1 LEGCDVGVLL
11 SVLEGCDVGVL
22 LSVLEGCDV
31 GVLVGDIMEK
41 SPNILHI
48 TGACALISV
57 GWLTAEYLYR

>member
-1 LEGCDVGVLL
+1 MLSFKQHGVIFPPFC
-11 SVLEGCDVGVL
+11 V
-22 LSVLEGCDV
+22 EGCDV
-31 GVLVGDIMEK
+31 GVLVEDIMER